1 MDSAIEWKWVKFEC
15 HAVPGSDV
23 FIGGTFNGWKPSC
36 FHKLRD
42 KKRDGSYRTLLQ
54 IKKGR
59 HEYRFLVNGQW
70 LLDPTLPVSASGEE
84 ATLNNVMDVA

>member
-1 MDSAIEWKWVKFEC
+1 MAWKWVKFEC
-15 HAVPGSDV
+15 HADPGSDV
-23 FIGGTFNGWKPSC
+23 FIGGTFNQWKPSC

-59 HEYRFLVNGQW
+59 HEYKFLVNGKW
-70 LLDPTLPVSASGEE
+70 LFDPDLPLSDSGKD
-84 ATLNNVMDVA
+84 AAVNNFVDVA